1 MDDLLAGFRRS
12 NARIIDIRVSPIAPK
27 SAIAGMNAREPQM
40 VVTGSKSLYLQVL
53 IAVAAGIAL
62 GHFYPAIAIQMQPL
76 GDAFVRLVKM
86 VIAPIIFITVVVGI
100 AKLTNT
106 AGVGRIGL
114 KAILYFE
121 ILTTLAMVIGLIVGH
136 FVAPGV
142 GVNADPKSLTAGAV
156 ARFIDPKAS
165 QTATEFLIAIIPD
178 QIFNAF
184 AKGDILPVLF
194 FAVLFGVALAKVGE
208 RASGLAR
215 GLDQAGAAFFGVV
228 SLIMRVAPIGAFGAM
243 AFAIGRYG
251 IGTLG
256 NLLYLMAAFYATCVV
271 FVFVVLA
278 AVMAYCRLSL
288 FQLIRYLKEEFFIV
302 LGTSSSEAA
311 LPTLMEKLENLGC
324 SRPLVGLV
332 VPLGYAFNLDGTSIY
347 FTMAIA
353 YISQALNIP
362 LSLGEWVGIL
372 GVLLLTSKGAAA
384 VTGGG
389 FITLAATLGTLAG
402 KLPVE
407 SIVLVFPID
416 RFMSEARAI
425 TNLFGNA
432 VATIF
437 VARWE
442 GQLDYARARAVLARH
457 TAPEVLSRA

>member
-1 MDDLLAGFRRS
+1 
-12 NARIIDIRVSPIAPK
+12 
-27 SAIAGMNAREPQM
+27 M
-40 VVTGSKSLYLQVL
+40 VVTGSKSLYIQVL
-53 IAVAAGIAL
+53 AAVILGVAL
-62 GHFYPAIAIQMQPL
+62 GHLYPDLAVQMAPL

-86 VIAPIIFITVVVGI
+86 VIAPIIFLTVVVGI

-114 KAILYFE
+114 KAIIYFE
-121 ILTTLAMVIGLIVGH
+121 LLTTTAMMIGLLVGH
-136 FVAPGV
+136 FLQPGV
-142 GVNADPKSLTAGAV
+142 GVNADPKTLNAGAV
-156 ARFIDPKAS
+156 ARYVDPKANHG
-165 QTATEFLIAIIPD
+165 AIEFLINVIPD
-178 QIFNAF
+178 QVVNAF

-208 RASGLAR
+208 RGTTLVKI
-215 GLDQAGAAFFGVV
+215 LDQAGAAMFGVV
-228 SLIMRVAPIGAFGAM
+228 GLIMKVAPIGAFGAM

-256 NLLYLMAAFYATCVV
+256 NLLFLMVSFYATCVV
-271 FVFVVLA
+271 FVFVVLT
-278 AVMAYCRLSL
+278 AVMAYCGLSL
-288 FQLIRYLKEEFFIV
+288 FQLLRYLKEEFFIV

-353 YISQALNIP
+353 YIAQALNIP
-362 LSLGEWVGIL
+362 LTWSDYVTIL
-372 GVLLLTSKGAAA
+372 TVLLLTSKGAAA

-402 KLPVE
+402 KIPVE

-437 VARWE
+437 VAKWE
-442 GQLDYARARAVLARH
+442 NQLDLTRARSVLAGH
-457 TAPEVLSRA
+457 TAPEIVSPV

>member
-1 MDDLLAGFRRS
+1 
-12 NARIIDIRVSPIAPK
+12 
-27 SAIAGMNAREPQM
+27 M
-40 VVTGSKSLYLQVL
+40 VVTGSKSLYLQVVV
-53 IAVAAGIAL
+53 AVVLGVAL
-62 GHFYPAIAIQMQPL
+62 GHFYPDYAVQMQPL

-114 KAILYFE
+114 KALVYFE
-121 ILTTLAMVIGLIVGH
+121 LLTTVAMLIGLLVGH
-136 FVAPGV
+136 LFEPGL
-142 GVNADPKSLTAGAV
+142 GVNADPKTLNAGAV
-156 ARFIDPKAS
+156 ARYVDPKAK
-165 QTATEFLIAIIPD
+165 QTIVEFLINIIPD
-178 QIFNAF
+178 QIVSAF

-208 RASGLAR
+208 RGSAFVKI
-215 GLDQAGAAFFGVV
+215 LDQAGAAMFGVV
-228 SLIMRVAPIGAFGAM
+228 ALIMRVAPLGAFGAM

-251 IGTLG
+251 IGTLS
-256 NLLYLMAAFYATCVV
+256 NLLYLMFAFYATCIV
-271 FVFVVLA
+271 FVFVVLG
-278 AVMAYCRLSL
+278 AVMAYCGLNL
-288 FQLIRYLKEEFFIV
+288 FQLLRYLKEEFFIV
-302 LGTSSSEAA
+302 LGTSSSESA
-311 LPTLMEKLENLGC
+311 LPTLMEKLENVGC

-353 YISQALNIP
+353 YIAQALNIQ
-362 LSLGEWVGIL
+362 LSAGDYVTIL
-372 GVLLLTSKGAAA
+372 TVLLLTSKGAAA

-402 KLPVE
+402 KIPVE
-407 SIVLVFPID
+407 AIVLVFPID

-437 VARWE
+437 VAKWE
-442 GQLDYARARAVLARH
+442 GQLDLARARVVLAGH
-457 TAPEVLSRA
+457 TAPEVVSRA

>member
-1 MDDLLAGFRRS
+1 
-12 NARIIDIRVSPIAPK
+12 
-27 SAIAGMNAREPQM
+27 M

-53 IAVAAGIAL
+53 AAVAAGVAL
-62 GHFYPAIAIQMQPL
+62 GYLSPHWAVLMQPL
-76 GDAFVRLVKM
+76 GDAFVRLVRM
-86 VIAPIIFITVVVGI
+86 VIAPIIFITVVAGI

-114 KAILYFE
+114 KAIVYFE
-121 ILTTLAMVIGLIVGH
+121 AMTTVAMAVGLIVGH
-136 FVAPGV
+136 LFEPGR
-142 GVNADPKSLTAGAV
+142 GVNANPATLSAGAV
-156 ARFIDPKAS
+156 AKYVDPKS
-165 QTATEFLIAIIPD
+165 HVSATEFLMNIIPD
-178 QIFNAF
+178 QVVNAF

-194 FAVLFGVALAKVGE
+194 FAVLFGVALSKVGE
-208 RASGLAR
+208 RASGLVQVI
-215 GLDQAGAAFFGVV
+215 DQAGAAMFGVV

-243 AFAIGRYG
+243 AYAIGRYG

-256 NLLYLMAAFYATCVV
+256 NLAYLMLAFYATCAV
-271 FVFVVLA
+271 FVFVALT
-278 AVMAYCRLSL
+278 AVMAFCGLSL
-288 FQLIRYLKEEFFIV
+288 VQLLRYLKEEFFIV

-311 LPTLMEKLENLGC
+311 LPTLMEKLEALGC

-353 YISQALNIP
+353 YISQALNVP
-362 LSLGEWVGIL
+362 LSLGEWAIIL

-389 FITLAATLGTLAG
+389 FITLAATLGTLSG

-407 SIVLVFPID
+407 AIVLVFPID

-432 VATIF
+432 VATIV
-437 VARWE
+437 VAKWE
-442 GQLDYARARAVLARH
+442 GQLDLVLARAVLARH
-457 TAPEVLSRA
+457 EAPAVASRA

>member
-1 MDDLLAGFRRS
+1 M
-12 NARIIDIRVSPIAPK
+12 
-27 SAIAGMNAREPQM
+27 
-40 VVTGSKSLYLQVL
+40 
-53 IAVAAGIAL
+53 
-62 GHFYPAIAIQMQPL
+62 
-76 GDAFVRLVKM
+76 
-86 VIAPIIFITVVVGI
+86 
-100 AKLTNT
+100 
-106 AGVGRIGL
+106 
-114 KAILYFE
+114 
-121 ILTTLAMVIGLIVGH
+121 
-136 FVAPGV
+136 
-142 GVNADPKSLTAGAV
+142 
-156 ARFIDPKAS
+156 
-165 QTATEFLIAIIPD
+165 
-178 QIFNAF
+178 
-184 AKGDILPVLF
+184 
-194 FAVLFGVALAKVGE
+194 
-208 RASGLAR
+208 
-215 GLDQAGAAFFGVV
+215 
-228 SLIMRVAPIGAFGAM
+228 
-243 AFAIGRYG
+243 
-251 IGTLG
+251 
-256 NLLYLMAAFYATCVV
+256 
-271 FVFVVLA
+271 
-278 AVMAYCRLSL
+278 
-288 FQLIRYLKEEFFIV
+288 

-442 GQLDYARARAVLARH
+442 GQLDYARARAVLAQH
-457 TAPEVLSRA
+457 TAPEVLSRV